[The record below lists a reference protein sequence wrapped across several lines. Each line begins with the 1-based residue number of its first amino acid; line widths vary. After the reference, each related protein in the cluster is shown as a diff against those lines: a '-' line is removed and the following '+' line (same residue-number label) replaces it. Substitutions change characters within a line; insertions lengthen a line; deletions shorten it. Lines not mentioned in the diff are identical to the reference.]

1 MRRTGVSSS
10 FCDEQHDN
18 RLNYSVLYN
27 PAIHHQVL
35 MPTIRYVAK
44 LDNVQAALT
53 SLVLRNERLRSVEAQ
68 RQFRLRLPR
77 SFAGFHEQLTEF
89 LIRSVIHHVWS
100 LGGSLKP
107 IIG

>member
-53 SLVLRNERLRSVEAQ
+53 SLVLRYERLRAG
-68 RQFRLRLPR
+68 QFSRELRL
-77 SFAGFHEQLTEF
+77 AQTGFLALPHQE
-89 LIRSVIHHVWS
+89 HAKS
-100 LGGSLKP
+100 LVFISEDGFCHASLM
-107 IIG
+107 